1 MNAGG
6 TRLLCQAGDQFFDLL
21 AHHHHQVS
29 QLVDHHHDGGQRRQ
43 RLGLVGRQRERIGDG
58 FLALDGVADLGVV
71 ARQVAHAHLAHQA
84 IALFHFAH
92 APVQRVGRLT
102 HVGDNRR
109 QQVRNPF
116 VDAHFEHLRVDQDQA
131 GVRRI
136 GLVEQRQDHGVDP
149 HRLTGTSG
157 TGHQQVG
164 HLGQVSHHGVTGNVL
179 AQRHGH
185 HRMAGV
191 IGLRPQDL
199 GQAHHLAA
207 RVGQFKAHQVLARN
221 GFHHPDADQA

>member
-1 MNAGG
+1 M
-6 TRLLCQAGDQFFDLL
+6 
-21 AHHHHQVS
+21 
-29 QLVDHHHDGGQRRQ
+29 
-43 RLGLVGRQRERIGDG
+43 
-58 FLALDGVADLGVV
+58 
-71 ARQVAHAHLAHQA
+71 
-84 IALFHFAH
+84 
-92 APVQRVGRLT
+92 
-102 HVGDNRR
+102 
-109 QQVRNPF
+109 
-116 VDAHFEHLRVDQDQA
+116 
-131 GVRRI
+131 RRI
-136 GLVEQRQDHGVDP
+136 RLVEQRQDHGVDP

-164 HLGQVSHHGVTGNVL
+164 HLGQIGHDRVTGNVL

-221 GFHHPDADQA
+221 GFHHPDADQAERARQVLGQVHDLAALDPGGRFDFIARDDGARLGRHHGDGHAEVGQLLFNQARREFDGLGRDGFLVGERRVQQTDGGKVALGAARRCKE